1 MVTSYS
7 QIVPSLPTITTERF
21 RSEKYIAWAG
31 QAVASV
37 VLKYARARPTMPQF
51 KKKDNN
57 FVLHLYSKPR
67 HKRSL
72 QD

>member
-21 RSEKYIAWAG
+21 RSEKFIAWTG
-31 QAVASV
+31 QTVASM

-51 KKKDNN
+51 KKKG
-57 FVLHLYSKPR
+57 
-67 HKRSL
+67 
-72 QD
+72 Q